1 VPKQSH
7 LAADLKLNGV
17 DTMLS
22 KEKLDRINILANKAK
37 NGSLTE
43 SEKIEQKLLRE
54 EYLEAF
60 RENFRRQLDNI
71 EVRYVDE
78 DGNPVEDQKTGTPQ
92 KFKEK
97 LN

>member
-1 VPKQSH
+1 
-7 LAADLKLNGV
+7 
-17 DTMLS
+17 MLS

-37 NGSLTE
+37 NGSLSE

-60 RENFRRQLDNI
+60 RENFKRQLDNI

-78 DGNPVEDQKTGTPQ
+78 DGNPVADQKSGVDQ
-92 KFKEK
+92 KHKEK
-97 LN
+97 LS

>member
-1 VPKQSH
+1 
-7 LAADLKLNGV
+7 
-17 DTMLS
+17 MLS

-60 RENFRRQLDNI
+60 RENFKRQLDNI

-78 DGNPVEDQKTGTPQ
+78 DGNPVEDQKSGAPH
-92 KFKEK
+92 KIKEK
-97 LN
+97 MN

>member
-1 VPKQSH
+1 
-7 LAADLKLNGV
+7 
-17 DTMLS
+17 
-22 KEKLDRINILANKAK
+22 
-37 NGSLTE
+37 LTE

-60 RENFRRQLDNI
+60 RENFKRQLDNI

-78 DGNPVEDQKTGTPQ
+78 EGNPVENKKSSVGQKL
-92 KFKEK
+92 KEN

>member
-1 VPKQSH
+1 
-7 LAADLKLNGV
+7 
-17 DTMLS
+17 MLS

-43 SEKIEQKLLRE
+43 SEKIEQRLLRE

-60 RENFRRQLDNI
+60 RENFKRQLDNI

-78 DGNPVEDQKTGTPQ
+78 DGNPVENQKSSTGQ
-92 KFKEK
+92 KLKEN

>member
-1 VPKQSH
+1 
-7 LAADLKLNGV
+7 
-17 DTMLS
+17 MLS

-37 NGSLTE
+37 NSSLTE

-60 RENFRRQLDNI
+60 RENFKRQLDNI

-78 DGNPVEDQKTGTPQ
+78 DGNPVEDQKTGLS
-92 KFKEK
+92 EK
-97 LN
+97 ADGLGGKLS

>member
-1 VPKQSH
+1 
-7 LAADLKLNGV
+7 
-17 DTMLS
+17 MLS

-37 NGSLTE
+37 NESLTE

-60 RENFRRQLDNI
+60 RENFKRQLDNI

-78 DGNPVEDQKTGTPQ
+78 DGNPVEDQKAGHSA
-92 KFKEK
+92 KSDGLSGK
-97 LN
+97 LS